1 MKPKV
6 GGKRWRSFI
15 FLWLLFIYFI
25 FLPAYYTPLLPSGN
39 TELQTVDSNTCIHK
53 CYFHMSIHM
62 YVYVSVHTK
71 LQVGQAG
78 KLVRDLT
85 TVCRGV
91 GMWTCECTLCFCGWH
106 YENRRELWG
115 WELWGR
121 LCWDF
126 LLPKT
131 WFRMSSTHMRT
142 ATRSCLIYTTTN
154 SQTQAYKVQHTLS
167 IAATATL
174 FGKHWHYH
182 LLPVTA
188 KPTLFLQHKVHYQ
201 IVCSQLNNKMD
212 AKVKWNVTSI
222 VTKQSNNSDCYTR
235 MWET

>member
-71 LQVGQAG
+71 LQAGQAG
-78 KLVRDLT
+78 KFVRDLT

-142 ATRSCLIYTTTN
+142 ATRSCLIYN
-154 SQTQAYKVQHTLS
+154 
-167 IAATATL
+167 
-174 FGKHWHYH
+174 
-182 LLPVTA
+182 
-188 KPTLFLQHKVHYQ
+188 
-201 IVCSQLNNKMD
+201 NNKFT
-212 AKVKWNVTSI
+212 NTGL
-222 VTKQSNNSDCYTR
+222 QSAAHFINCCYSNTI
-235 MWET
+235 WQALALPFTTCYCKANPLSPA